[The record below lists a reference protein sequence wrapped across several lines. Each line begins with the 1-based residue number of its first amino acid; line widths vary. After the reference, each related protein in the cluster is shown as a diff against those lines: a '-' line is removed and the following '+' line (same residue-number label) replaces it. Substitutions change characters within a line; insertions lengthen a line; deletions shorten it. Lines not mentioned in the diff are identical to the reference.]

1 MKSIGRYKMSNR
13 EVLIEVDTLKE
24 TDEQRK
30 ARELAELKAEF
41 AMLLEQD
48 ELESFGDE
56 DATD

>member
-1 MKSIGRYKMSNR
+1 MTNR

-30 ARELAELKAEF
+30 ARELAEIKADF
-41 AMLLEQD
+41 ATLMEQD

-56 DATD
+56 DAE

>member
-13 EVLIEVDTLKE
+13 EVLIEVDALKE